1 MSSVR
6 MVRNPLKSPL
16 SKAKALQLDRKSE
29 DDGTE
34 VTWEDQQQINT
45 FSKLNARLK
54 NINEKLEQLRQEK
67 EALDDLSTELE
78 LADEDGPV
86 LYKLGEAFLHMTHPK
101 ALKRLEKDQSDIDS
115 RVSTLSGQA
124 DECEKE
130 MKSLKVTLYAKFG
143 NAINLDD

>member
-6 MVRNPLKSPL
+6 MLGKD
-16 SKAKALQLDRKSE
+16 QE

-34 VTWEDQQQINT
+34 VTWEDQQKIST
-45 FSKLNARLK
+45 FSKLNTRLRSV
-54 NINEKLEQLRQEK
+54 NDKLEQLKQEK

-78 LADEDGPV
+78 LADEDEPV
-86 LYKLGEAFLHMTHPK
+86 LYKIGEAFLHMSQPK
-101 ALKRLEKDQSDIDS
+101 ALKHLEQDQSDIDS
-115 RVSTLSGQA
+115 RLSSLSDQA

-130 MKSLKVTLYAKFG
+130 MKQLKVTLYAKFG